1 MVKSATSISL
11 SLLIFLSSFGVT
23 LSSHYCGDLR
33 IKSAIGIGK
42 TILSCGMIEESCD
55 AITFDNPTGF
65 ILKNDC
71 CKNQHEKISI
81 DHFSLSNF
89 IFVFNINL
97 YNLPVLFKM
106 GSVSIFRIAFKAIR
120 EKSPPLLN
128 KDIITLIQTFRI

>member
-1 MVKSATSISL
+1 MIKNATSISL

-33 IKSAIGIGK
+33 VKSAIGIGN

-55 AITFDNPTGF
+55 AVTFDNPTGF

-71 CKNQHEKISI
+71 CKNQHEKIST

-89 IFVFNINL
+89 IFTFNIDL
-97 YNLPVLFKM
+97 YTPPVLFKLV
-106 GSVSIFRIAFKAIR
+106 SESIFKIAFETIR